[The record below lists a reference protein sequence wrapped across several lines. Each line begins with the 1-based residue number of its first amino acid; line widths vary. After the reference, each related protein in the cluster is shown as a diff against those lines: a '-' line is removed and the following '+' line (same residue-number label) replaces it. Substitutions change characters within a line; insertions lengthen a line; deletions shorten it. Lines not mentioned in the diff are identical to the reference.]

1 MDKTIDD
8 VIKEIEQLALE
19 NSSQSIWVEVGSVE
33 SGDAEKMIVEI
44 SLSDEPD
51 TPGDWFCYG
60 VIKEIFVF
68 SPLMAEFAIENAI
81 ECMAEDRK
89 DEVTAEQLLEDM
101 YSRKPSFLTEKDIA
115 KIKEDATANIL
126 ENMAVEDHIFYLPSY
141 IKENLNKLQ
150 LVHV

>member
-44 SLSDEPD
+44 SLSKPD
-51 TPGDWFCYG
+51 TSGDWFCYG

-81 ECMAEDRK
+81 ECMAEDRGDK
-89 DEVTAEQLLEDM
+89 VTAEQLLEDM
-101 YSRKPSFLTEKDIA
+101 YSRKPSILTKEDID

-126 ENMAVEDHIFYLPSY
+126 ENMAVDDHIFYLPSY
-141 IKENLNKLQ
+141 IKENLSKLR